1 MNVAEMCK
9 TVMTLTENNMKT
21 SVISVNPEIMS
32 GEPVFIGTRVP
43 IKTLLDYLIEDGN
56 YEDFLI
62 GFPHITREMV
72 VEALKDK
79 SLRKY

>member
-1 MNVAEMCK
+1 
-9 TVMTLTENNMKT
+9 MKA

-43 IKTLLDYLIEDGN
+43 VKTLMDYLIEDGN

-72 VEALKDK
+72 IEALKELTQRGIPRAK
-79 SLRKY
+79 RPKIMSYETAA

>member
-1 MNVAEMCK
+1 
-9 TVMTLTENNMKT
+9 MKT

-32 GEPVFIGTRVP
+32 GEPVFTGTRVP
-43 IKTLLDYLIEDGN
+43 IKTLMDYLIEDGN

-72 VEALKDK
+72 VEALKYK

>member
-1 MNVAEMCK
+1 
-9 TVMTLTENNMKT
+9 MKT

-43 IKTLLDYLIEDGN
+43 IKTLMDYLIEDGN

-72 VEALKDK
+72 VEALKVK
-79 SLRKY
+79 SQRKY